1 MKRVETSEATTS
13 RGAEGVGPAGL
24 ATPPEPGVT
33 WSVVLGVSEG
43 GGKEGRATSLVW
55 EGEEEGGKGR
65 RDGRMGEGT
74 RGREGDSGSV
84 GGEGRNITCE
94 RNRLRRGKELK
105 WKWQWNEGKEG
116 NKKKK
121 KKQNNNNVTKKRLL
135 VWQGT
140 TEIKHFYYIHKADK
154 YKHNTRGLH
163 MQVYTQLSNVEGV
176 GAEHKQRHTFHFH
189 RTSCQSFVV

>member
-65 RDGRMGEGT
+65 RDGRMGEGA
-74 RGREGDSGSV
+74 RGREETVAAWKGR
-84 GGEGRNITCE
+84 GEISRAKGIGRGEE
-94 RNRLRRGKELK
+94 R
-105 WKWQWNEGKEG
+105 
-116 NKKKK
+116 
-121 KKQNNNNVTKKRLL
+121 
-135 VWQGT
+135 
-140 TEIKHFYYIHKADK
+140 
-154 YKHNTRGLH
+154 
-163 MQVYTQLSNVEGV
+163 S
-176 GAEHKQRHTFHFH
+176 
-189 RTSCQSFVV
+189 